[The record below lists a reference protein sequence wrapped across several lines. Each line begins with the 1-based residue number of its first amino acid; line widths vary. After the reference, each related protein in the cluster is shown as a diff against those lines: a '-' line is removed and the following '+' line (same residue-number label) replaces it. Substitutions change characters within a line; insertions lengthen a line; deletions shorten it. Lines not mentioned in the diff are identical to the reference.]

1 MSVIFMRKT
10 PGRLRQGS
18 SSVPSFTLVPIPDEE
33 EEFEDNGEE
42 RCDRISRCASR
53 DDSIVRPMM
62 NLTKS
67 SISTRGSKVSW
78 AQEPPRKLDK
88 LLKHLDTLQQRLGLS
103 HLIPVVLL
111 VIYSLIG
118 AALLLLVEAPYEE
131 QIRRG
136 EKQTVEKLRNEAV
149 ERLGVILKDKDLSM
163 ETKLYASRDLI
174 IWYEQGLGFSKGA
187 PMRWDMWGALFY
199 VGTIF
204 TTIGYGNIYPRST
217 SGRLLSIVYALI
229 GVPLALAIL
238 NDLGTMFCKRI
249 NQFWSWAHRN
259 RRDSLAVRANC
270 DDSDENDDE
279 TPLEAIPVW
288 LAVSL
293 TLFWML
299 LCAGL
304 FCAWEHQ
311 WNYFTALYFFFISLS
326 TIGLGDITPNRP
338 RLMVLN
344 FGLVMVGLSLVSMTI
359 NVIQHHLE
367 MFLYRMSRMIESEYA
382 LAQEAGVACNGD
394 SLLANAM
401 RKQPWYVRH
410 LAPRVLGA
418 SAKERLRQCAEST
431 ANGTPLLMS
440 TFRPDLY
447 KKPAVRR
454 RHASVE
460 TVPRRCVRACSV
472 QTPTGIGSEE
482 RPTQTKPTTAD
493 SGVQTSLIL
502 EPQAVPFSDNEIQTS
517 LYLLR
522 PDTRDISSQ
531 AEAEQQARTT
541 QTELETA
548 LQETEVQTDSS
559 YLRKAKWL
567 FDLTHLKANSLE
579 VMAVPMQ
586 RQRRPPPHYQ
596 PLDNHL
602 PPPV

>member
-33 EEFEDNGEE
+33 EEFEENGEE
-42 RCDRISRCASR
+42 KCDRISRCASR
-53 DDSIVRPMM
+53 EDSIIKPMM

-163 ETKLYASRDLI
+163 ETKLYAS
-174 IWYEQGLGFSKGA
+174 
-187 PMRWDMWGALFY
+187 
-199 VGTIF
+199 
-204 TTIGYGNIYPRST
+204 YGNIYPRST

-249 NQFWSWAHRN
+249 NQFWSWAHRS
-259 RRDSLAVRANC
+259 RRNSLAVRANY
-270 DDSDENDDE
+270 DDSDEHDDE

-344 FGLVMVGLSLVSMTI
+344 FGFVMIGLSLVSMTI

-410 LAPRVLGA
+410 LAPRVLSA
-418 SAKERLRQCAEST
+418 CAKERLRQCAECT

-472 QTPTGIGSEE
+472 QTPTGIASEE

-579 VMAVPMQ
+579 FT
-586 RQRRPPPHYQ
+586 
-596 PLDNHL
+596 
-602 PPPV
+602 